1 MAKFLSANVVAQKP
15 GFQEQWLPYPPKGE
29 VFLERKKTNFERI
42 AHLNTE
48 FDSAKEAHFKTGKTE
63 KKKRLYRFNIQA
75 NLILLL
81 ILSQLRSFPAPKSP
95 CVLMRPHQFALSNK
109 QNKD

>member
-48 FDSAKEAHFKTGKTE
+48 FDSPKEAHFKTGKTE
-63 KKKRLYRFNIQA
+63 KKIGYIVSISKRI
-75 NLILLL
+75 
-81 ILSQLRSFPAPKSP
+81 
-95 CVLMRPHQFALSNK
+95 
-109 QNKD
+109 